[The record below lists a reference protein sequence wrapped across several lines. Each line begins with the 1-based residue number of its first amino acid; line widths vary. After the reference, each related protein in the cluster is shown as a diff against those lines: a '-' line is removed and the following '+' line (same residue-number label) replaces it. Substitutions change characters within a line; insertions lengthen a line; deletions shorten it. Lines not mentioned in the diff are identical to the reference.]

1 MYGATSQG
9 DVVRSTSG
17 KEKGRLFFVV
27 MERDGYLYL
36 ADGKRRK
43 IEQPKKKKS
52 KHTVIVNTGVKTSE
66 AIRSGCAV
74 SNKQLRK
81 ELAVLRAGASGSE
94 SEEVTRL
101 WQKTT

>member
-1 MYGATSQG
+1 MYGAASQG

-43 IEQPKKKKS
+43 IEQPKKKR
-52 KHTVIVNTGVKTSE
+52 VNT
-66 AIRSGCAV
+66 
-74 SNKQLRK
+74 Q
-81 ELAVLRAGASGSE
+81 
-94 SEEVTRL
+94 
-101 WQKTT
+101 